1 MGIVNV
7 NLPATD
13 AWKELMKQR
22 RSHNL
27 KGLLGNDGENM
38 NIEDVKLL
46 YKLSE
51 DGEYA
56 TLYDVYEEGMEIERG
71 IVVPLS
77 STYMGKYDVSK
88 DTKIVNVDGSS
99 EDTVGNTDCHYGW
112 IAIYRFITE
121 NDTNRCCTDG
131 YTYKVRNNYVL
142 PNNLQKCNANPIDIH
157 NMNCR
162 VLGGHVIVGHIQ
174 NGEII
179 AKVNYNEAEIPAAN
193 DIVAIMPICYAH
205 NNYRHNDSYMI
216 VRETTPAV
224 VLNYTLGRNAF
235 QNYIK

>member
-22 RSHNL
+22 TSHNL
-27 KGLLGNDGENM
+27 KGVMGKDEENM

-77 STYMGKYDVSK
+77 STYKRTDTVQAG
-88 DTKIVNVDGSS
+88 TKIVNVIGSS
-99 EDTVGNTDCHYGW
+99 NDRIGTAVHKGNW

-121 NDTNRCCTDG
+121 EEADKCCTNG
-131 YTYKVRNNYVL
+131 YVYQNYNNSVREEEVNG
-142 PNNLQKCNANPIDIH
+142 CNANSYDLFITKYKIE
-157 NMNCR
+157 
-162 VLGGHVIVGHIQ
+162 GGHVIIGKLSD
-174 NGEII
+174 GTEYTG
-179 AKVNYNEAEIPAAN
+179 AKYDTASKPKSDDV
-193 DIVAIMPICYAH
+193 VAIMPICYAH
-205 NNYRHNDSYMI
+205 NNWHHNDSYMI
-216 VRETTPAV
+216 VGKNTLAV
-224 VLNYTLGRNAF
+224 VLNYTLGRKVF
-235 QNYIK
+235 KDYIK

>member
-22 RSHNL
+22 TSHNL

-77 STYMGKYDVSK
+77 STYRGTGNIPKM
-88 DTKIVNVDGSS
+88 TKIVNVVGSS
-99 EDTVGNTDCHYGW
+99 DDTVGNTNYKNGW
-112 IAIYRFITE
+112 LAIYKFITGI
-121 NDTNRCCTDG
+121 DTNICCTDG
-131 YTYKVRNNYVL
+131 RSYSGDRNNGNCNIV
-142 PNNLQKCNANPIDIH
+142 NNCNANTGDE
-157 NMNCR
+157 NCMMH
-162 VLGGHVIVGHIQ
+162 GGHVIIGRVQ
-174 NGEII
+174 NGVVYLG
-179 AKVNYNEAEIPAAN
+179 ANYNIAVKPNDN
-193 DIVAIMPICYAH
+193 DIVAIMPICAAH
-205 NNYRHNDSYMI
+205 NNHWRDNSYMI
-216 VRETTPAV
+216 VGKDTLAV
-224 VLNYTLGRNAF
+224 AINYTLGKNVF

>member
-22 RSHNL
+22 TSHNL
-27 KGLLGNDGENM
+27 KGLMGNDGENM

-77 STYMGKYDVSK
+77 STYQSTQSVLAG
-88 DTKIVNVDGSS
+88 TKIVNVLGSS
-99 EDTVGNTDCHYGW
+99 KDRIGTAGHKGNW

-121 NDTNRCCTDG
+121 EEADKCCTNG
-131 YTYKVRNNYVL
+131 YVYQNYNNGVL
-142 PNNLQKCNANPIDIH
+142 EEEVNGCNANSYDLFVTKYKIH
-157 NMNCR
+157 
-162 VLGGHVIVGHIQ
+162 GGHVIIGDLSD
-174 NGEII
+174 EIEYKG
-179 AKVNYNEAEIPAAN
+179 AKYDTARKPKSSDV
-193 DIVAIMPICYAH
+193 VAIMPICQEH
-205 NNYRHNDSYMI
+205 NNKVDWYMI
-216 VRETTPAV
+216 VGKNTPAV
-224 VLNYTLGRNAF
+224 VLNYTLGRKVF
-235 QNYIK
+235 KDYIK